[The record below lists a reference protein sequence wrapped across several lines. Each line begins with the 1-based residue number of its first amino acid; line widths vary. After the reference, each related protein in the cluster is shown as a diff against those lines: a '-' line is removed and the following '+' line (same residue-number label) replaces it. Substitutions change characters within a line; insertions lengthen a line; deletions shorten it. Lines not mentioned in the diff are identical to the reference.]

1 MTENGDHKSE
11 PGSVSEVT
19 RRLLLWARRR
29 VPVLLRVEFIDEL
42 ARKQVVRNLKAELQN
57 TEVPVHEIE
66 LPTDRPDGL
75 AQWLVEKLEKL
86 APGVVSIDGFA
97 IALPEKDPDLER
109 ALSALNLRREV
120 FASLPL
126 CQIWWMPEH
135 IIDLF
140 AGRISDLNSWFRL
153 RATLSQQVPAV
164 AGEPSGRILSDLP
177 TQSLGLDRVASL
189 SQDERNIRAKE
200 LKGLLVEIQAP
211 SEDQRDFVHERRLL
225 SALSVILHVQ
235 AQYKEEEP
243 LLLRL
248 LTIDE
253 VSFGKD
259 HPKVATRLNNLA
271 QLYKAT
277 NRLKEAEP
285 LLQRVVKIFEK
296 SLGENHPNVATALN
310 NLAQLYKAT
319 NRLKEAEPLMQ
330 RALKID
336 EASFGKDHP
345 NVAIRLNNL
354 ALLYQA
360 TNRLKE
366 AEPPLER
373 VVKIFEKSLGEDH
386 PNVATALN
394 NLAQLYQ
401 ATNRLKEAEPLMERH
416 LVIFLQ
422 FTRRTGH
429 PHPHLETAIK
439 NYTALLM
446 QMGHSKAQV
455 AARVK
460 RLAPEMSEPT
470 DNQVKEE

>member
-164 AGEPSGRILSDLP
+164 AGERSAHAEPRPRPSG
-177 TQSLGLDRVASL
+177 
-189 SQDERNIRAKE
+189 
-200 LKGLLVEIQAP
+200 
-211 SEDQRDFVHERRLL
+211 
-225 SALSVILHVQ
+225 
-235 AQYKEEEP
+235 
-243 LLLRL
+243 
-248 LTIDE
+248 
-253 VSFGKD
+253 
-259 HPKVATRLNNLA
+259 
-271 QLYKAT
+271 
-277 NRLKEAEP
+277 
-285 LLQRVVKIFEK
+285 
-296 SLGENHPNVATALN
+296 
-310 NLAQLYKAT
+310 
-319 NRLKEAEPLMQ
+319 
-330 RALKID
+330 
-336 EASFGKDHP
+336 
-345 NVAIRLNNL
+345 
-354 ALLYQA
+354 
-360 TNRLKE
+360 
-366 AEPPLER
+366 
-373 VVKIFEKSLGEDH
+373 
-386 PNVATALN
+386 
-394 NLAQLYQ
+394 
-401 ATNRLKEAEPLMERH
+401 
-416 LVIFLQ
+416 
-422 FTRRTGH
+422 
-429 PHPHLETAIK
+429 
-439 NYTALLM
+439 
-446 QMGHSKAQV
+446 
-455 AARVK
+455 
-460 RLAPEMSEPT
+460 
-470 DNQVKEE
+470 